1 MERWTPMEIALRYG
15 CNPHQTPARLLTAG
29 DAAPLSILN
38 GRPGYINML
47 DALGAW
53 QLVHEL
59 RRATGLPSAAS
70 FKHTS
75 PAGAAV
81 ARPLTDPFRQASLLP
96 DMAFS
101 PVATA
106 YARARGGDRVSSY
119 GDAVAVSD
127 RVDVS
132 LAQLLQREVSDL
144 IIAPDYDPDALA
156 LLKTKKNGSY
166 LIVQI
171 DPTYAPSEMESRE
184 IFGVTLQ
191 QQRNT
196 AVITKETFRNVVTAK
211 QHIPDPVLETLLV
224 ATVALKYTQS
234 NSICVAYDG
243 QVIGMGAGQQSRIHC
258 TRLACDKADKWF
270 LQQHPRVLG
279 AKFQRGVKRV
289 DKFNLIDQYLM
300 WEQLSKTEETAMLA
314 GFTTPPEPLAHQE
327 RSAWVGQ
334 YHGICLSS
342 DAFIPFRDNVD
353 RASRSHVQYMAQ
365 TGGGLRDDNVIAAA
379 EQYGITMIL
388 TGLRLFLH

>member
-81 ARPLTDPFRQASLLP
+81 ARPLTDTFRQASLLP

-106 YARARGGDRVSSY
+106 YARARAGDRVSSY

-132 LAQLLQREVSDL
+132 LAS
-144 IIAPDYDPDALA
+144 A
-156 LLKTKKNGSY
+156 
-166 LIVQI
+166 
-171 DPTYAPSEMESRE
+171 
-184 IFGVTLQ
+184 
-191 QQRNT
+191 
-196 AVITKETFRNVVTAK
+196 
-211 QHIPDPVLETLLV
+211 
-224 ATVALKYTQS
+224 
-234 NSICVAYDG
+234 
-243 QVIGMGAGQQSRIHC
+243 GAGIRRSDR
-258 TRLACDKADKWF
+258 R
-270 LQQHPRVLG
+270 
-279 AKFQRGVKRV
+279 KR
-289 DKFNLIDQYLM
+289 
-300 WEQLSKTEETAMLA
+300 
-314 GFTTPPEPLAHQE
+314 H
-327 RSAWVGQ
+327 VGQ
-334 YHGICLSS
+334 
-342 DAFIPFRDNVD
+342 
-353 RASRSHVQYMAQ
+353 
-365 TGGGLRDDNVIAAA
+365 
-379 EQYGITMIL
+379 
-388 TGLRLFLH
+388 

>member
-1 MERWTPMEIALRYG
+1 MDIALRYG
-15 CNPHQTPARLLTAG
+15 CNPHQTPARLLMPG
-29 DAAPLSILN
+29 DSAPLQIRN
-38 GRPGYINML
+38 GRPGYINLL

-53 QLVHEL
+53 QLVREL

-81 ARPLTDPFRQASLLP
+81 AHPLTATFRQAYLLP
-96 DMAFS
+96 DLEFS

-127 RVDVS
+127 PVDLS

-144 IIAPDYDPDALA
+144 IIAPDYAPEALEI
-156 LLKTKKNGSY
+156 LKAKKNGTY
-166 LIVQI
+166 LILQI
-171 DPTYAPSEMESRE
+171 DPAYEPPEMESRE
-184 IFGVTLQ
+184 IFGMTLQ
-191 QQRNT
+191 QRRNT
-196 AVITKETFRNVVTAK
+196 ALISPETFRNVVTSNK
-211 QHIPDPVLETLLV
+211 QVPDDALETLIV
-224 ATVALKYTQS
+224 ATIALKYTQS
-234 NSICVAYDG
+234 NSVCVAYDG

-258 TRLACDKADKWF
+258 TRLACDKADKWL
-270 LQQHPRVLG
+270 LQQHPRVLA

-300 WEQLSKTEETAMLA
+300 WDQLSKTEEAAMLE
-314 GFTTPPEPLAHQE
+314 GFSTPPAPLEGQE
-327 RSAWVGQ
+327 RAAWIGQ
-334 YHGICLSS
+334 CNGLCLSS

-353 RASRSHVQYMAQ
+353 RASRSHVQYIAQ
-365 TGGGLRDDNVIAAA
+365 TGGGLRDADVIAAA
-379 EQYGITMIL
+379 EQYDMTMIV
-388 TGLRLFLH
+388 TRLRLFLH

>member
-1 MERWTPMEIALRYG
+1 MEIALRYG
-15 CNPHQTPARLLTAG
+15 CNPHQTPARLLVLG
-29 DAAPLSILN
+29 DSAPLQILN
-38 GRPGYINML
+38 GRPGYINLL

-53 QLVHEL
+53 QLVREL
-59 RRATGLPSAAS
+59 RHATGLPSAAS

-81 ARPLTDPFRQASLLP
+81 ARPLTETFRQAYLLP
-96 DMAFS
+96 DLEFS

-127 RVDVS
+127 PVDLS

-144 IIAPDYDPDALA
+144 IIAPDYAPEALEM
-156 LLKTKKNGSY
+156 LKAKKNGTY
-166 LIVQI
+166 LILQI
-171 DPTYAPSEMESRE
+171 DPAYEPPARESRE

-196 AVITKETFRNVVTAK
+196 ATISKETFRNVVTSHK
-211 QHIPDPVLETLLV
+211 HVPDDVLETLIV
-224 ATVALKYTQS
+224 ATIALKYTQS
-234 NSICVAYDG
+234 NSVCVAYDG

-258 TRLACDKADKWF
+258 TRLACDKADKWL
-270 LQQHPRVLG
+270 LQQHPRVLA
-279 AKFQRGVKRV
+279 AKFQRRVKRV
-289 DKFNLIDQYLM
+289 DKFNLIDQHLM
-300 WEQLSKTEETAMLA
+300 WDQLSKTEETTMLE
-314 GFTTPPEPLAHQE
+314 GFATPPEPLGSQE
-327 RSAWVGQ
+327 RAVWIGQ
-334 YHGICLSS
+334 FNGICLSS

-353 RASRSHVQYMAQ
+353 RASRSHVQYIAQ
-365 TGGGLRDDNVIAAA
+365 TGGGLRDADVIAAA
-379 EQYGITMIL
+379 EQYGMTMIL

>member
-1 MERWTPMEIALRYG
+1 MEMALRYG
-15 CNPHQTPARLLTAG
+15 CNPHQTPARLLMAG
-29 DAAPLSILN
+29 DTAPLRILN

-53 QLVHEL
+53 QLVREL

-81 ARPLTDPFRQASLLP
+81 ARPLTETFRQAYLLP
-96 DMAFS
+96 DLEFS

-127 RVDVS
+127 PVDLS
-132 LAQLLQREVSDL
+132 LAHLLQREVSDL
-144 IIAPDYDPDALA
+144 IIAPDYAPEALEI
-156 LLKTKKNGSY
+156 LKTKKNGTY
-166 LIVQI
+166 LILQI
-171 DPTYAPSEMESRE
+171 DPDYEPPEMEGRD

-191 QQRNT
+191 QRRNT
-196 AVITKETFRNVVTAK
+196 ATISHETFRNVVTSNK
-211 QHIPDPVLETLLV
+211 HVPDDVLETLIV
-224 ATVALKYTQS
+224 ATIALKYTQS

-258 TRLACDKADKWF
+258 TRLACDKADKWL
-270 LQQHPRVLG
+270 LQQHPRVL
-279 AKFQRGVKRV
+279 AAPFQRRMKRV
-289 DKFNLIDQYLM
+289 DKFNVIDQYLM
-300 WEQLSKTEETAMLA
+300 WDQLSKTEETTMLE
-314 GFTTPPEPLAHQE
+314 GFITPPEPLGLQE
-327 RSAWVGQ
+327 RALWLEQ
-334 YHGICLSS
+334 YNGLCLSS

-353 RASRSHVQYMAQ
+353 RASRSHVQYIAQ
-365 TGGGLRDDNVIAAA
+365 TGGGLRDAGVIAAA
-379 EQYGITMIL
+379 EQYGMTMIL